1 MQRNRDIPT
10 QGKKKKKE
18 QLTER
23 VNEMTLV
30 GGHTRKRLQVN

>member
-1 MQRNRDIPT
+1 MQRNRDILHRE
-10 QGKKKKKE
+10 KNE

-30 GGHTRKRLQVN
+30 GDILDKDFK